1 MLDPVRQSVHP
12 VDHAVAVDHAA
23 DQVVQHFGPT
33 GYIRAELWKGV
44 RSMRLYYR
52 YYLLTVCVNL
62 KLLEES

>member
-1 MLDPVRQSVHP
+1 MLDPVRQSVHR

-23 DQVVQHFGPT
+23 DPVDQRFGPT

-52 YYLLTVCVNL
+52 YYLL
-62 KLLEES
+62 SM